1 MDFFVG
7 SPPNDWVRDGIAILQ
22 RELSNVADLRRGAFT
37 LVFNQFRT
45 MWQPTPPAVVA
56 PRRPIPPPALRGLPL
71 GNLLETNQ
79 LLVQSMDA
87 LIASQR
93 MFEPEQRLRHLIAFE
108 PALSNVYELLAT
120 HYSQLTNPLDAG
132 TWELAELQRRLYWS
146 LAQGYKSV
154 IADLLP
160 RKLSRRSAGV
170 VTISL
175 SKALK
180 ALARVLSTS
189 CRFYLDPPRGMWAD
203 LHQLYRLAERC
214 NYTSLDPTV
223 VTDLDTP
230 IQDPT
235 RVYKKAML
243 FWLADPYQMTTQER
257 DQLGRLIDI
266 IQEHCHLFRPQEMSG
281 DMPMHYVVLNG
292 DNPPVFARPSE
303 PLSLAD
309 TRIIDTTVLVSL
321 LQQHLSLGQENDL
334 TGLRLSSIHP
344 QIRQRALRA
353 WRHDYQ
359 RVQAR
364 HRCAHNI
371 HITVG
376 LNATHYIAQNR
387 RLILDPYDTA
397 KHAPDIPLE
406 KGRRKKK
413 KPPAPS
419 RSPHESFRGQMIDQ
433 SPRGGCIVGIA
444 NPALRL
450 QVGDVIGIFHGQDGQ
465 PVHLTLAVVRW
476 IKNSDGSNISFGI
489 EFVANEPTPVMAR
502 VCNKGTAQSDYLRS
516 FLLAGSSKTSS
527 PTTLLTARAP
537 FKAGDQVGV
546 NWNEH
551 DTLITL
557 HVEITATSRFA
568 RFVFETVK
576 SSNAVT

>member
-1 MDFFVG
+1 MRQP
-7 SPPNDWVRDGIAILQ
+7 SPQ
-22 RELSNVADLRRGAFT
+22 TVA
-37 LVFNQFRT
+37 V
-45 MWQPTPPAVVA
+45 

-93 MFEPEQRLRHLIAFE
+93 MFDPEQRLRHLTAFE
-108 PALSNVYELLAT
+108 PALANVYELLVT

-160 RKLSRRSAGV
+160 HKLSRRSAGV

-189 CRFYLDPPRGMWAD
+189 CRFYLDPPRGVWAD

-214 NYTSLDPTV
+214 NYASLDPTV

-230 IQDPT
+230 IQDPA

-266 IQEHCHLFRPQEMSG
+266 CQEHCHLFCPQELSN
-281 DMPMHYVVLNG
+281 DAPIHYIDLNS
-292 DNPPVFARPSE
+292 DSPPVFSRPSE
-303 PLSLAD
+303 TTFHAD

-321 LQQHLSLGQENDL
+321 LQQYQSLGQENDL

-344 QIRQRALRA
+344 QIRQRALHA

-359 RVQAR
+359 RVQTR
-364 HRCAHNI
+364 HNCAHEI

-376 LNATHYIAQNR
+376 LNATHHIAQNR
-387 RLILDPYDTA
+387 RLILDPFDTA
-397 KHAPDIPLE
+397 KHSPDVPLD

-413 KPPAPS
+413 KPSAPP
-419 RSPHESFRGQMIDQ
+419 RPLYESYRGQMIDQ
-433 SPRGGCIVGIA
+433 SPRGGCISGA
-444 NPALRL
+444 ATPALRL
-450 QVGDVIGIFHGQDGQ
+450 QVGEIIGIFHSQNGEQM
-465 PVHLTLAVVRW
+465 HLTLAVVRW
-476 IKNSDGSNISFGI
+476 IKNSGGSNITFGT
-489 EFVANEPTPVMAR
+489 EFLANEPTPITAR
-502 VCNKGTAQSDYLRS
+502 VCNKGSAHSDYLRS

-546 NWNEH
+546 NWNEQ
-551 DTLITL
+551 DTQLVLRT
-557 HVEITATSRFA
+557 EITVTSRFA
-568 RFVFETVK
+568 RFVFEAVK
-576 SSNAVT
+576 NSKAAIGND